1 MQKYFI
7 TSTGTEIGKTYF
19 ICSLIKKLIA
29 EKNTVKAIKPII
41 TGLDFSE
48 LTNSDSAQIL
58 NSLGQKITKENILNI
73 SPFYYNVADSPDSAA
88 LIQAKNY
95 LNYNKILDF
104 CSSFLNNHN
113 KDYALIEG
121 IGGIMVPINQHK
133 TILNLIKD
141 LNIEIILV
149 IGNYLGSR
157 SHSLNVIELC
167 QLHNIKIHKIMLNNF
182 PNDLTNAQ
190 NIQKSLTNFYA
201 NQIDIFN

>member
-95 LNYNKILDF
+95 LNYNRILDF

-190 NIQKSLTNFYA
+190 NIQKSLTNFCA

>member
-58 NSLGQKITKENILNI
+58 NSLGQKITKEKILNI

-190 NIQKSLTNFYA
+190 NIQKSLTNFCA

>member
-190 NIQKSLTNFYA
+190 NIQKSLTNFCA